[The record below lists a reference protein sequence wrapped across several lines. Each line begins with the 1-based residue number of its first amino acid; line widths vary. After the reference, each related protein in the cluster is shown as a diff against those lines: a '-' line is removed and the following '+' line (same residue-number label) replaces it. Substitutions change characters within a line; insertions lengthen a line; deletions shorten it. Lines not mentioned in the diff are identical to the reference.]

1 MAVSGLRAMDPVHL
15 LVLGLRGTCAV
26 ARRGA
31 DGPSGGV
38 VAVWR
43 RLRLRPYL
51 HAGGALPKN
60 STITGLAAVF
70 LDGHWRNGMD
80 FGETAA
86 AF

>member
-1 MAVSGLRAMDPVHL
+1 MVVSGLWVMDLVPL
-15 LVLGLRGTCAV
+15 PVLGLWGA
-26 ARRGA
+26 AAHGGA

-60 STITGLAAVF
+60 SIVTDLAAVF
-70 LDGHWRNGMD
+70 LDGHWRNNMD

-86 AF
+86 EFS